1 MTRFWLFAPIS
12 AACLLGGCAVSPP
25 PSAADQADLAT
36 CTSQADAAYD
46 AQNYDSL
53 SRTSQN
59 GLRYSATPNQV
70 FQAQQLGSLHERDD
84 SIADCVRSGSGGAAS
99 AQAAIPGPPP
109 AIPQI
114 IGQ

>member
-1 MTRFWLFAPIS
+1 MRFIFLLAV
-12 AACLLGGCAVSPP
+12 CLLAGCATPP
-25 PSAADQADLAT
+25 PSPADQADLAT
-36 CTSQADAAYD
+36 CTSQADATYD
-46 AQNYDSL
+46 AQNFDAL

-70 FQAQQLGSLHERDD
+70 FDAQRLGSLHDRDD
-84 SIADCVRSGSGGAAS
+84 QIAACVDNGTGGAAS

-109 AIPQI
+109 ATPQI

>member
-1 MTRFWLFAPIS
+1 MTRFWLFAPIL
-12 AACLLGGCAVSPP
+12 AAGLLGGCSFSPP
-25 PSAADQADLAT
+25 PSAADQADLAA
-36 CTSQADAAYD
+36 CTSQADASYD
-46 AQNYDSL
+46 AQNYDAL

-70 FQAQQLGSLHERDD
+70 FDAQRLGSLHQRDD
-84 SIADCVRSGSGGAAS
+84 QIADCVNNGSGGGS